1 MTLPAVPW
9 LHRLCPAL
17 GRRLV
22 VLDPGSR
29 FVKALVLD
37 ARPGAVRVVHFQTF
51 FGSAA
56 DPLQAETL
64 AAQLDQFFAEAGPH
78 ERVLVLPQYRCIS
91 ALLDLPAG
99 AEADRSTALAR
110 EARRLSG
117 LDESALAWNAVAL
130 KPWGR
135 LAAPYRLNLCKRE
148 ELDGLLE
155 RFASP
160 PDTAGAEPP
169 DLADVIPSG
178 QALFAAAARLL
189 PAGGNALLVD
199 LRGGN
204 SVVAIMAHGQG
215 VGTATVPLGLSHL
228 QAALGRPIGGVS
240 LPADASLPAAR
251 PGASALEDW
260 TSGIRL
266 ALTEWLEDNPD
277 SGLSLSDFRGF
288 LCGLGATD
296 PELLARLHQAAD
308 WRFEPWEAR
317 HTAGHPWPMADYLV
331 AYGAALQALHRAP
344 RGLSFLPAPARALHR
359 RRRALATV
367 LTVNVALLVL
377 LAGALA
383 GGILQKRAWIEH
395 KRELTRRSEAAL
407 QTALDIDRTYRALNL
422 DYERLYP
429 ILLRQRHTWETL
441 QALAAVRESRT
452 NDAFWYVL
460 FADAPSYQAG
470 TSALELVRAP
480 WPPTRPAP
488 NTPGSTNL
496 PAAAS
501 VREFITELCIP
512 AEGEVLRQVLSD
524 VAAQLRRHVLF
535 RRVDALPDER
545 KQPLVDPSVAV
556 SNRVFALALEVAG
569 RALPP
574 PRALTPPTRPGGAG
588 RSATTATGT
597 SGARP

>member
-1 MTLPAVPW
+1 MALPAVPW

-29 FVKALVLD
+29 FVKALVVD
-37 ARPGAVRVVHFQTF
+37 ARPGTLRVVHFQTF

-64 AAQLDQFFAEAGPH
+64 AAQLDQFFADAGPH

-91 ALLDLPAG
+91 ALLDLPAE
-99 AEADRSTALAR
+99 AETDRSTVLAR

-117 LDESALAWNAVAL
+117 LDENALVWNAVPL

-135 LAAPYRLNLCKRE
+135 LSAPCWLNLCKRE

-155 RFASP
+155 RFAP
-160 PDTAGAEPP
+160 TPDAPGAEPP
-169 DLADVIPSG
+169 DLAEVIPSG

-189 PAGGNALLVD
+189 PASGNAILVD

-204 SVVAIMAHGQG
+204 SVVAIVAQGQG

-228 QAALGRPIGGVS
+228 QAALGRPVGGVS
-240 LPADASLPAAR
+240 LPADTTLSAAR

-260 TSGIRL
+260 ATGIRL

-277 SGLSLSDFRGF
+277 SGLGPADFRGF

-296 PELLARLHQAAD
+296 PELLARLNRTTEWH
-308 WRFEPWEAR
+308 FEPWEAR
-317 HTAGHPWPMADYLV
+317 HTSGHPWPMADYLV
-331 AYGAALQALHRAP
+331 AYGAALQTLKRAP
-344 RGLSFLPAPARALHR
+344 AGLSFLPAPARALHR

-383 GGILQKRAWIEH
+383 RGIQQKRAWIEH

-422 DYERLYP
+422 DYERVFP
-429 ILLRQRHTWETL
+429 VLLRQRQTWETL

-470 TSALELVRAP
+470 TSQLDLVPAP
-480 WPPTRPAP
+480 GPRPRPATNAP
-488 NTPGSTNL
+488 AGTNL
-496 PAAAS
+496 PPAGP

-512 AEGEVLRQVLSD
+512 ADGEALRRVLSD

-545 KQPLVDPSVAV
+545 KQQLVDPAVAV
-556 SNRVFALALEVAG
+556 TNRVFALALEVAG
-569 RALPP
+569 RPLPP
-574 PRALTPPTRPGGAG
+574 PRALTPPSRPAG
-588 RSATTATGT
+588 TGRTPATPDAAAGH
-597 SGARP
+597 RP